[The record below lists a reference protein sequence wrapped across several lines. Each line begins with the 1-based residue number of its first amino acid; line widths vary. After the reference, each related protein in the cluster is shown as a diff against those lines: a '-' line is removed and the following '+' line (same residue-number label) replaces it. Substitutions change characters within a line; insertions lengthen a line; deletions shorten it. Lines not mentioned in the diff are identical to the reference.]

1 MKKLFAVYFLIFAYM
16 FVANAQD
23 NKDVKP
29 EGLVFTRNKEIKA
42 TAVRDQYRAGT
53 CWSYSAMAFLESELL
68 RINKAEYDLS
78 EMFVVRMAYEEKGI
92 KYVRMHGKTNF
103 GGGGAFHDVTSM
115 IKKYGIVPEEA
126 YKGLNY
132 GQDNHVHGEIDEVL
146 KAFLDAVIKDENKTL
161 TTAWLPAYR
170 AILDA
175 YFGPVPATFKF
186 KGKDYT
192 PISYAKELGLNMDDY
207 ICITSFSHHPFY
219 APFILEIPD
228 NWAWDVSYNLP
239 IDDMMQVLYYAINQG
254 YSFAWGSDVSE
265 KGFSFR
271 NGVAIVPETDI
282 KAMDGL
288 ERAKWEA
295 MTSKDREKELFSF
308 DKKVP
313 EKKITQENRQLA
325 FDNYQTTDDHG
336 MQITGTAIDQF
347 GTKYFIVKN
356 SWNTNNKYEGYFYAS
371 DAFVRYKTT
380 DIMVNKNSLPKEIL
394 LKLKIQF

>member
-1 MKKLFAVYFLIFAYM
+1 MKKLFSICLVILGFISI
-16 FVANAQD
+16 VSAQD
-23 NKDVKP
+23 LKT
-29 EGLVFTRNKEIKA
+29 EGLKFTNTKEIKA
-42 TAVRDQYRAGT
+42 TPVRDQYRAGT
-53 CWSYSAMAFLESELL
+53 CWSYSAIAFLESELL
-68 RINKAEYDLS
+68 RLNKGEFNLS
-78 EMFVVRMAYEEKGI
+78 EMYVVRMAYEEKGI
-92 KYVRMHGKTNF
+92 KYVRMHGNINF
-103 GGGGAFHDVTSM
+103 GGGGAFHDVTNM
-115 IKKYGIVPEEA
+115 IKTYGIVPEEA
-126 YKGLNY
+126 YPGLNY
-132 GQDNHVHGEIDEVL
+132 GQDNHVHGEIDAVL

-175 YFGPVPATFKF
+175 YFGPVPKTFKAN
-186 KGKDYT
+186 GKEYT
-192 PISYAKELGLNMDDY
+192 PISYAKDLGLNLDDY
-207 ICITSFSHHPFY
+207 ICITSYSHHPFY

-239 IDDMMQVLYYAINQG
+239 LDEMMQVLYYAIENG

-271 NGVAIVPETDI
+271 NGMAIVPETDI

-288 ERAKWEA
+288 ERAKWET
-295 MTSKDREKELFSF
+295 MTAKDREKELFSF

-336 MQITGTAIDQF
+336 MQITGTATDQF
-347 GTKYFIVKN
+347 GTKYFLVKN
-356 SWNTNNKYEGYFYAS
+356 SWNTNNIYKGYFYAS

-380 DIMVNKNSLPKEIL
+380 DIMVNKKSIPKEIL
-394 LKLKIQF
+394 TKLKIQ

>member
-1 MKKLFAVYFLIFAYM
+1 MKKLIPLYFLIFG
-16 FVANAQD
+16 FLFTLSAQ
-23 NKDVKP
+23 KTKETKP
-29 EGLVFTRNKEIKA
+29 EGLKFTKTKEVKA
-42 TAVRDQYRAGT
+42 TSVKDQYRAGT

-68 RINKAEYDLS
+68 RTDKGEFDLS
-78 EMFVVRMAYEEKGI
+78 EMYVVRMAYEEKAI

-103 GGGGAFHDVTSM
+103 GGGGAFHDVTTM

-126 YKGLNY
+126 YPGLNY
-132 GQDNHVHGEIDEVL
+132 GTDNHVHGEMDEVL
-146 KAFLDAVIKDENKTL
+146 KSFLDAVIKDENKSL

-175 YFGPVPATFKF
+175 YLGPVPTTFKVNEKEF
-186 KGKDYT
+186 TPLTFAKD
-192 PISYAKELGLNMDDY
+192 LGLNMDDY

-219 APFILEIPD
+219 FPFVLEIPD

-239 IDDMMQVLYYAINQG
+239 IDEMIQVLNYAIENG

-288 ERAKWEA
+288 ERAKWET
-295 MTSKDREKELFSF
+295 MTAKDREKELYSF

-336 MQITGTAIDQF
+336 MQITGIATDQF
-347 GTKYFIVKN
+347 GTKYYLVKN
-356 SWNTNNKYEGYFYAS
+356 SWNTNNLYNGYFYAS
-371 DAFVRYKTT
+371 EAFVKYKTT
-380 DIMVNKNSLPKEIL
+380 DIMVNRNSIPKEIL
-394 LKLKIQF
+394 KKF

>member
-1 MKKLFAVYFLIFAYM
+1 MKKLFTFCFVIFG
-16 FVANAQD
+16 VVSIVTAQD
-23 NKDVKP
+23 SKSD
-29 EGLVFTRNKEIKA
+29 GLNFTNIKEIKA

-68 RINKAEYDLS
+68 RLNKGDYDLS
-78 EMFVVRMAYEEKGI
+78 EMYIVRMAFEDKGI
-92 KYVRMHGKTNF
+92 KYVRMHGNINF
-103 GGGGAFHDVTSM
+103 GGGGAFHDVTNM

-126 YKGLNY
+126 YPGLSY
-132 GQDNHVHGEIDEVL
+132 GQDNHVHAEIDAVL

-161 TTAWLPAYR
+161 TSAWLPAYR

-175 YFGPVPATFKF
+175 YFGPVPKTFKAN
-186 KGKDYT
+186 GKDIT
-192 PISYAKELGLNMDDY
+192 PLNYAKDLGLNLDDY
-207 ICITSFSHHPFY
+207 ICISSFSHHPFY

-239 IDDMMQVLYYAINQG
+239 LDEMMQVLYYAIDNG

-271 NGVAIVPETDI
+271 NGVAIVPETDV

-288 ERAKWEA
+288 ERAKWET
-295 MTSKDREKELFSF
+295 MSVKDREKGLFSF

-325 FDNYQTTDDHG
+325 FDNYQTSDDHG
-336 MQITGTAIDQF
+336 MQITGTAKDQF
-347 GTKYFIVKN
+347 GTKYFLVKN
-356 SWNTNNKYEGYFYAS
+356 SWNTNNIYNGYFYAS

-380 DIMVNKNSLPKEIL
+380 DIMINKKSIPKEIL
-394 LKLKIQF
+394 NKLKIQ